1 MSATTSTP
9 LPELATSFGTS
20 VHSSSTR
27 PPGLWEDV
35 EFDLELR
42 HAAQVIQRVES
53 SLTGFEPARSRELTA
68 NDSSPS
74 KTVQQTSNRETLGQP
89 FVSHVS
95 QSAEPT
101 VARAEQKSSI
111 AAFVLGALLL
121 MAGLTFLAI
130 AVVDQRPDW
139 WQPGLPLAL
148 LGQAALTAGVAM
160 RQDWLGRDRR

>member
-9 LPELATSFGTS
+9 LPGLTTSLGTS
-20 VHSSSTR
+20 VHSNSTR

-53 SLTGFEPARSRELTA
+53 TLAGFEPARSRESAA
-68 NDSSPS
+68 NDSSPT
-74 KTVQQTSNRETLGQP
+74 KTVQQNSNRETLGQP
-89 FVSHVS
+89 FVS

-121 MAGLTFLAI
+121 LAGLTFLAM